1 MQWSSALQS
10 FSLSGLQDALR
21 LRDGQSHCDGR
32 VEIFLDGVWGRVLD
46 SAWDLRDAAV
56 VCRQLGCG
64 EAQRAYDAPA
74 PGHKTVPV
82 GLSLVRCLGSETH
95 LTGCNVSV
103 SQLVTAGTLQD
114 AGVVC
119 SGECECGVSSP
130 SPSPTLVSCLAHVV
144 QCALTGSL
152 LSAGSLRIRL
162 AEGKG
167 RCAGRVEVF
176 YQGTWGTVCDDAW
189 DLRDAHV
196 VCRQLG
202 CGYAISAPGAAHFG
216 AGTGR
221 IWMDELGCL
230 GEEAALW
237 ECPSGGW
244 GQQDCGHKED
254 AGVVCSGGCYRSSL
268 THPSPPQLCLA
279 DWALCLQNS
288 LI

>member
-64 EAQRAYDAPA
+64 EAQQAYDAPA

-130 SPSPTLVSCLAHVV
+130 SPPPPWAP
-144 QCALTGSL
+144 ALL
-152 LSAGSLRIRL
+152 
-162 AEGKG
+162 
-167 RCAGRVEVF
+167 
-176 YQGTWGTVCDDAW
+176 
-189 DLRDAHV
+189 
-196 VCRQLG
+196 
-202 CGYAISAPGAAHFG
+202 
-216 AGTGR
+216 
-221 IWMDELGCL
+221 M
-230 GEEAALW
+230 
-237 ECPSGGW
+237 
-244 GQQDCGHKED
+244 
-254 AGVVCSGGCYRSSL
+254 
-268 THPSPPQLCLA
+268 
-279 DWALCLQNS
+279 
-288 LI
+288 